1 MSNTPNF
8 TSMTAADLAE
18 ILFTSRLQESE
29 HPSADQV
36 RTAIHDRFG
45 ACGEDPAACAAA
57 VAQEAGDHPETYVSR
72 MRWALTTVS
81 AAYPEL
87 AAAA

>member
-18 ILFTSRLQESE
+18 ILFTSRLQESD
-29 HPSADQV
+29 HPSAEQV
-36 RTAIHDRFG
+36 RIAIHDRFG
-45 ACGEDPAACAAA
+45 ACGEDRTACVAA
-57 VAQEAGDHPETYVSR
+57 VAQEAGDHPETYVAR

-87 AAAA
+87 ATAA